1 MWLTSA
7 SPCGGTVRSCRVA
20 RLGQWASGP
29 ADVGSV
35 VVARLIHLNGPPGI
49 GKSTL
54 ARRYADEH
62 PGVLNCDVDVLR
74 TLVGGWQTDFNAA
87 GALIRPAALAMISAY
102 LEQGRD
108 VVFPQLLLDL
118 RELAKFE
125 ACAHDAGAQFV
136 EFVLMDTQA
145 AAVERFHRR
154 GQNGAHDP
162 WHVHVRAVVEELGG
176 DDFLAR
182 SHTDLQALVE
192 QRSTVIT
199 ITSVENQID
208 DTYRA
213 FLEAVA

>member
-1 MWLTSA
+1 
-7 SPCGGTVRSCRVA
+7 
-20 RLGQWASGP
+20 
-29 ADVGSV
+29 
-35 VVARLIHLNGPPGI
+35 VARLIHLNGPPGI

-74 TLVGGWQTDFNAA
+74 TLIGGWQADFQAA

-108 VVFPQLLLDL
+108 VVFPQTLIDPK
-118 RELAKFE
+118 ELAKFE
-125 ACAHDAGAQFV
+125 GCAHEVGAQFV
-136 EFVLMDTQA
+136 ECMLMDVQG

-154 GQNGAHDP
+154 GRNGAHDP
-162 WHVHVRAVVEELGG
+162 WHTHVRTIVEQLGG

-182 SHTDLQALVE
+182 SYAGLQALID
-192 QRSTVIT
+192 QRPTVIT
-199 ITSVENQID
+199 ITSVEDQID

-213 FLEAVA
+213 LIEAAE